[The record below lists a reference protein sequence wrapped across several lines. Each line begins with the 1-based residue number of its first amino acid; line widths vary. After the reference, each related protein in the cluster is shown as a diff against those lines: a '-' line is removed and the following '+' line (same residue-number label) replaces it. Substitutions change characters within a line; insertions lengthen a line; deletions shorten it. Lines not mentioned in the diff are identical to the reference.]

1 MRPALWRLLLA
12 YAAIYLIWGSTFLGI
27 KLAVETIP
35 PTFAMGTRSL
45 IGGAAFLALA
55 CAMRVRMPDARQ
67 LAAAALIGTL
77 FFAGNQGLLATAQTR
92 LPSGVAAL
100 LVSTIPFFVPLIV
113 WGVGG
118 GRPGARSALGVGVGM
133 TGVALLVNGG
143 PALGMADPIDAAMTL
158 GAAFSW
164 ALGTVLATRL
174 PRPQSLVATA
184 GCQLV
189 FGGAVLI
196 AIGLALGHA
205 GTDVLGQ
212 VSTRSL
218 AGMAYL
224 LVFGTFC
231 GFGAFVWLT
240 RHEPPTRISTY
251 AFVNPVVAVLIG
263 HFVAGEALDAAM
275 LAAMAAIVG
284 AVVLIVFDRGRAA
297 ARQ

>member
-35 PTFAMGTRSL
+35 PAFAMGTRSL
-45 IGGAAFLALA
+45 IGGAGFLALA
-55 CAMRVRMPDARQ
+55 WLMRARMPDARQ

-100 LVSTIPFFVPLIV
+100 LVSTIPFFVPLIA
-113 WGVGG
+113 WGFGG
-118 GRPGARSALGVGVGM
+118 GRPRTRTALGVGLGM
-133 TGVALLVNGG
+133 AGVAVLVNGG
-143 PALGMADPIDAAMTL
+143 PALGMTDPMDAALTL
-158 GAAFSW
+158 GAAFCW

-174 PRPQSLVATA
+174 PRPQSLLATA
-184 GCQLV
+184 GSQLV
-189 FGGAVLI
+189 FGGAVLV
-196 AIGLALGHA
+196 AIGLALGHGDA
-205 GTDVLGQ
+205 ATLGQ
-212 VSTRSL
+212 ISLRSV
-218 AGMAYL
+218 AGMTYL
-224 LVFGTFC
+224 LILGTFC

-263 HFVAGEALDAAM
+263 HFVAGEPLDAAM

-284 AVVLIVFDRGRAA
+284 AVVLIVTGRGGAS
-297 ARQ
+297 AR